1 MHHVAYLKTFQR
13 FLISWEIMQVRK
25 HLPEALL
32 TSSTVCFT
40 SLFSQWYSPVMLTL
54 KISKPAVSHMYVYR
68 FSFLWSFDFLH
79 LEYTPTPV
87 AHLANSYSSFRIFL
101 RHHLFRDISLPNSVI
116 SVCFCHIYTLYWCL
130 FLIVLFPNLIFIL
143 LCSLLNHTSVVGR
156 NSLLHTS
163 KHKVWFGVH

>member
-1 MHHVAYLKTFQR
+1 
-13 FLISWEIMQVRK
+13 MQGRK

-40 SLFSQWYSPVMLTL
+40 SVFSQWCSPVMLTL
-54 KISKPAVSHMYVYR
+54 KISKPAVSHVYVYR
-68 FSFLWSFDFLH
+68 FSFLWSFGFLH

-101 RHHLFRDISLPNSVI
+101 RHPLLRDTSLPNRVI

-156 NSLLHTS
+156 RSLLHTS
-163 KHKVWFGVH
+163 NHKVWFGVHKKMIIIFLN